1 MAQKTKADRE
11 KEHRGRYHILFED
24 KKAGHKIL
32 DITTRGVNL
41 AIFCL
46 SVLLVVM
53 FLGYLLTAHTPLR
66 QSVPGYPTP
75 QTRQAAMENLLKVD
89 SLETVLDTWA
99 FQVANI
105 QRIVTGQQPLSID
118 PVSTAEPT
126 SLSDSARAV
135 IAANDSLLREELRKQ
150 QLNTE
155 LRRRSP
161 ITRIEGMHLFTPLKG
176 VIIHPFSP
184 VQDERHLDISAAEG
198 SVVYA
203 IADGTVLF
211 TQWNDRELYSIVIQ
225 HDGGL
230 VSICRHCGK
239 LLCQA
244 GDRVTAGTQV
254 AVVGAQASGAHL
266 HFELWYQGEAVDPA
280 LYIKF

>member
-1 MAQKTKADRE
+1 MAQKTKPDRE
-11 KEHRGRYHILFED
+11 KEQTGRYHVLLED
-24 KKAGHKIL
+24 KKNDHKIFET
-32 DITTRGVNL
+32 TTRGFNL
-41 AIFCL
+41 AVFCL
-46 SVLLVVM
+46 SVVLVLL

-66 QSVPGYPTP
+66 QTIPGYPTP
-75 QTRQAAMENLLKVD
+75 ETRQAAMENLLKVD
-89 SLETVLDTWA
+89 SLENVLDTWA

-105 QRIVTGQQPLSID
+105 QRIVTGQPPISID
-118 PVSTAEPT
+118 PVSTADPT

-135 IAANDSLLREELRKQ
+135 IAANDSLLRDELRKQ

-155 LRRRSP
+155 LHRHSP

-184 VQDERHLDISAAEG
+184 VQEERHLDVSAAEG
-198 SVVYA
+198 SIVYA

-211 TQWNDRELYSIVIQ
+211 TQWNDSDLYSIVIQ
-225 HDGGL
+225 HDSGL
-230 VSICRHCGK
+230 VSICRHCWK
-239 LLCQA
+239 LLCQP
-244 GDRVTAGTQV
+244 GDKVSAGTQV
-254 AVVGAQASGAHL
+254 AVVGAQAVGAHL